1 MSGIDAKVSHVRRET
16 RKGQSRD
23 HECHAK
29 GCTRQVP
36 PALFMCAKHWKM
48 VPKEIQRRVWQAYQV
63 GQERGD
69 VLPTREYIAVQR
81 EAVEAVEKAESRQG
95 RLSL

>member
-1 MSGIDAKVSHVRRET
+1 
-16 RKGQSRD
+16 
-23 HECHAK
+23 
-29 GCTRQVP
+29 
-36 PALFMCAKHWKM
+36 M